1 MGILDVI
8 GPIMIGPSSSHTA
21 GAAKIGFLAK
31 LIYGKPIQKVE
42 ITLYN
47 SFAKTGKGHGTDKAI
62 MGGILGMKMDD
73 ERIPRSL
80 EIAREHGIQFSF
92 IFQQDPDKHP
102 NEAKIDLLDPD
113 TGERY
118 SISGFSIGGGNA
130 KIVEINGIKV
140 DFSGKHDMLLISYQ
154 DLPGMIGYIGEVL
167 GDNHINI
174 AYVQI
179 SRDASV
185 GTAMA
190 ILKLDDF
197 CPEEIVAKLC
207 ENKNIIKAISFP
219 RLGGFF
225 S

>member
-21 GAAKIGFLAK
+21 GAAKIGFLAR
-31 LIYGKPIQKVE
+31 LIYGKEIHQVV
-42 ITLYN
+42 ITLFN

-62 MGGILGMKMDD
+62 IGGILGMKMDD
-73 ERIPRSL
+73 ERIPRSFD
-80 EIAREHGIQFSF
+80 IAKEKDLAFH
-92 IFQQDPDKHP
+92 FQYVQDPEKHP
-102 NEAKIDLLDPD
+102 NETRIDMISAS
-113 TGERY
+113 GEKY
-118 SISGFSIGGGNA
+118 SISGYSIGGGNA

-140 DFSGKHDMLLISYQ
+140 DFSGKHDMLLISYN
-154 DLPGMIGYIGEVL
+154 DVPGMIGYIGEVL

-179 SRDASV
+179 SRDATI
-185 GTAMA
+185 GKAMA

-197 CPEEIVAKLC
+197 CTSDIVTKLC
-207 ENKNIIKAISFP
+207 ENNNIISAISFP
-219 RLGGFF
+219 RLGGTL

>member
-21 GAAKIGFLAK
+21 GAAKIGFLAR
-31 LIYGKPIQKVE
+31 LIYGKPIQNVE

-62 MGGILGMKMDD
+62 IGGLLGMKMDD
-73 ERIPRSL
+73 ERIPTSF
-80 EIAREHGIQFSF
+80 EIAKDQGLEFQF
-92 IFQQDPDKHP
+92 ILKQDLEKHP
-102 NEAKIDLLDPD
+102 NETKIEIIETNL
-113 TGERY
+113 GENY
-118 SISGFSIGGGNA
+118 SISGYSIGGGNA
-130 KIVEINGIKV
+130 KIVEINGMKV
-140 DFSGKHDMLLISYQ
+140 DFSGKHDMLLITYL
-154 DLPGMIGYIGEVL
+154 DVPGMIGYIGEIL

-179 SRDASV
+179 SRDASI
-185 GTAMA
+185 GRAMA

-197 CPEEIVAKLC
+197 CTPDIVLKLC
-207 ENKNIIKAISFP
+207 ENKNIVKAISFP
-219 RLGGFF
+219 RLGGYL

>member
-21 GAAKIGFLAK
+21 GAAKIGFLVR
-31 LIYGKPIQKVE
+31 LIYGKPIQNVE

-62 MGGILGMKMDD
+62 IGGLLGMKMDD
-73 ERIPRSL
+73 EKIPYSFDVAKEKGL
-80 EIAREHGIQFSF
+80 EFHILRE
-92 IFQQDPDKHP
+92 QDPEKHP
-102 NEAKIDLLDPD
+102 NEAKIDIVD
-113 TGERY
+113 TA
-118 SISGFSIGGGNA
+118 SSKIFSVSGYSIGGGNA
-130 KIVEINGIKV
+130 KIVEINGVKV
-140 DFSGKHDMLLISYQ
+140 EFGGKHDMLLVSYK
-154 DLPGMIGYIGEVL
+154 DVPGMIGYIGEVL

-179 SRDASV
+179 SRDATI
-185 GTAMA
+185 GEAMA

-197 CPEEIVAKLC
+197 CDDAIVAKLC
-207 ENKNIIKAISFP
+207 SNQSILSAISFP
-219 RLGGFF
+219 RLGGFL